1 MKRNRWIWAALL
13 ILLGVAI
20 MDRGVQEG
28 WWAGFGEK
36 DSSKT
41 ESQDTT
47 LAALA
52 AAEGTP
58 KPGTEV
64 PSFSLTGMDG
74 NEYKV
79 GGKRDKVLLLN
90 FWASW
95 CGPCKDE
102 APDLVSLAGK
112 YKDSLD
118 IYAINVTQYDQL
130 EDAKKFVEDYSLTFP
145 VLMDRGEE
153 VFQGFG
159 GRAFPTNV
167 LIDREGVIREVIL
180 GALPAK
186 ELEAKLKQ
194 IIES

>member
-28 WWAGFGEK
+28 WWNGFGERDSSTTEGK
-36 DSSKT
+36 DSS
-41 ESQDTT
+41 
-47 LAALA
+47 LAAMA

-58 KPGTEV
+58 KPGAAV
-64 PSFSLTGMDG
+64 PSFSLSGMDG

-102 APDLVSLAGK
+102 APDLVALAGK

-118 IYAINVTQYDQL
+118 IYAVNVTQYDNL
-130 EDAKKFVEDYSLTFP
+130 EDAEKFVKDYGLTFP

-167 LIDREGVIREVIL
+167 LVDREGIIRDVIL
-180 GALPAK
+180 GTLPSK
-186 ELEAKLKQ
+186 DLEAKLKQ
-194 IIES
+194 IMES